1 MHCFKKPD
9 ATLCSQE
16 QFRIHSVLGGGLET
30 RLSTN
35 VTVCKT
41 VLGVGSASPYVACD
55 CVSPIS
61 VFGPHSRPLGPAL
74 SGSCETCKIESSSQT
89 EGQMG
94 SVLQNARQRCWRWP
108 SSERQTRNRLAGVA
122 TATTEILVSRQ
133 DDGVK
138 EGFTMGTRQ
147 ASARLMGT
155 SRYFS
160 ISRKTGSKFSPISKG
175 TNGEQRRRS
184 VPRLWAPCPP
194 GRRNV
199 SERTASHVDQGG
211 GNAER
216 LGSRPMRG

>member
-1 MHCFKKPD
+1 MSPRSLFSP
-9 ATLCSQE
+9 TLTA
-16 QFRIHSVLGGGLET
+16 FRA
-30 RLSTN
+30 
-35 VTVCKT
+35 
-41 VLGVGSASPYVACD
+41 GSERIMRNMQD
-55 CVSPIS
+55 RILVSNRRANGERAPK
-61 VFGPHSRPLGPAL
+61 R
-74 SGSCETCKIESSSQT
+74 
-89 EGQMG
+89 
-94 SVLQNARQRCWRWP
+94 RQRCWRWP

-160 ISRKTGSKFSPISKG
+160 ISRKTGSKFSPTSKA
-175 TNGEQRRRS
+175 TNGERRRRS

-216 LGSRPMRG
+216 LGSLPMRG